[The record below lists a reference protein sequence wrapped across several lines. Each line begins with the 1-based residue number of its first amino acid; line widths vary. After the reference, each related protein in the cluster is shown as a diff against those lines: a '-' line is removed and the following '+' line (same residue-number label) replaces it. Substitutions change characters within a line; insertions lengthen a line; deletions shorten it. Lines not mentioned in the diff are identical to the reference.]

1 LRAVSLALAL
11 TVSLTAPG
19 MAAELPKDGQFEGAA
34 YAFGTYRL
42 SPVGTDKL
50 FVSYDEDD

>member
-1 LRAVSLALAL
+1 
-11 TVSLTAPG
+11 